1 LKKRVFLFLASL
13 NKKCMKISLFK
24 SKNLKF
30 DIPHFEFSIRESD
43 LSHKKSLTVKE
54 IHLEYRWQ

>member
-1 LKKRVFLFLASL
+1 
-13 NKKCMKISLFK
+13 MKISLFK